1 MRWSCTSSPTTPRH
15 KRTVRPL
22 EGFRVLDVS
31 SHGVVPIAASILAD
45 WGADVLKIE
54 DPEHGEI
61 MRNGTI
67 WGVPP
72 PEGGSS
78 HLYHVFNRGKR
89 SLAINL
95 KHGRGHEVLL
105 RLVDTADVFLT
116 SFLSGVRQRLHID
129 VDDIRARRPD
139 VVYGRNTGRGTKGPY
154 AELGGYDATSFWSR
168 AGLAMATSVPGQE
181 IPTAMPAPAF
191 GDSQTGFALAAGVVT
206 ALLKRERT
214 GEGTV
219 VDTALLATGMWAM
232 QTAVTG
238 SCLIGAEEF
247 RRPPRGANA
256 PLVNSYRTKDGR
268 HIHMCMDQQHYW
280 ESFCDAVGRREW
292 KTDPLIATHES
303 REANASYC
311 VGLMDEL
318 FAGRTLVEWKE
329 VLSAQRGPFDPAQ
342 KTGELVDDPQ
352 VIANGYLA
360 QVEDDA
366 GRTLHIVAPPVQFDG
381 ERYETHRGPDH
392 GADTDE
398 VLTELGYDMDEIIQL
413 KIDGAIG

>member
-1 MRWSCTSSPTTPRH
+1 MVSA
-15 KRTVRPL
+15 KGVIEVAPL

-31 SHGVVPIAASILAD
+31 THGAVPIAGSILAD

-61 MRNGTI
+61 IRHGTI

-95 KHGRGHEVLL
+95 KHARGRETLMK
-105 RLVDTADVFLT
+105 LVDTADVFIT
-116 SFLSGVRQRLHID
+116 SFLPGVRQRLHID
-129 VDDIRARRPD
+129 VDDIRARRPNI
-139 VVYGRNTGRGTKGPY
+139 VYGRNTGRGTKGPH
-154 AELGGYDATSFWSR
+154 AELGGFDATSFWSR
-168 AGLAMATSVPGQE
+168 SGLAMAASAPDQPVP
-181 IPTAMPAPAF
+181 TTMVAPAF
-191 GDSQTGFALAAGVVT
+191 GDSLTGFALASGVVT

-219 VDTALLATGMWAM
+219 VDSALLATGMWAM

-247 RRPPRGANA
+247 RRPQRGANA

-268 HIHMCMDQQHYW
+268 FIHLCLDQQHYW
-280 ESFCDAVGRREW
+280 PSFCDGVGRPEW
-292 KTDPLIATHES
+292 KTDPLIATHEA
-303 REANASYC
+303 REANAKYC
-311 VGLMDEL
+311 VDLIDEL
-318 FAGRTLVEWKE
+318 FAERTFAEWKE
-329 VLSAQRGPFDPAQ
+329 VLSGQRGPFDPVQ
-342 KTGELVDDPQ
+342 KTGELAQDPQ

-360 QVEDDA
+360 EIEDDA
-366 GRTLHIVAPPVQFDG
+366 GRTLRLVAPPVQFDG
-381 ERYETHRGPDH
+381 APYRTSRGPDH
-392 GADTDE
+392 GGHTDE
-398 VLTELGYDMDEIIQL
+398 VLAELGYNMDEILQL
-413 KIDGAIG
+413 KIDGAIL